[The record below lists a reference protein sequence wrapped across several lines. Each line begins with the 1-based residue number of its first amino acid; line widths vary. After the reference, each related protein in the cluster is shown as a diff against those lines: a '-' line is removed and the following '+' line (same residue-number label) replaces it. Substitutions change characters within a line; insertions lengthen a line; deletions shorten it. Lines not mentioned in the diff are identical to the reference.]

1 MPPHGN
7 TETFYWSKSVRNGAI
22 RFTSGIYAIFK
33 RKKNLPMHC
42 CMKRRWFSPRYHSDS
57 SIEDAALQ
65 GTGRIPFPCNGRT
78 RFRLPFNFSGTA
90 QKRVRTVSSRRA
102 PSNHGSLWGILQPT
116 ILRLRVFRFFT
127 VSFYCFNVSWSRK
140 NLKNYSERSKLSGNI
155 HRFYHDS
162 AEGIKITDA

>member
-1 MPPHGN
+1 MRYLS
-7 TETFYWSKSVRNGAI
+7 E
-22 RFTSGIYAIFK
+22 
-33 RKKNLPMHC
+33 KNLPMHC

-65 GTGRIPFPCNGRT
+65 DTGRIPFPCNGRT

-127 VSFYCFNVSWSRK
+127 VSFYHFNVRQSRK
-140 NLKNYSERSKLSGNI
+140 NLKNHSGRSKLPGNI
-155 HRFYHDS
+155 YHFYHDS
-162 AEGIKITDA
+162 ADGIKITDA

>member
-1 MPPHGN
+1 MLH
-7 TETFYWSKSVRNGAI
+7 FRHLCDIWA
-22 RFTSGIYAIFK
+22 
-33 RKKNLPMHC
+33 KKNLPMHC

-57 SIEDAALQ
+57 SIEDATLQ

-78 RFRLPFNFSGTA
+78 RFRLPFKFSGTA

-127 VSFYCFNVSWSRK
+127 VSFYYFNVRQSRK
-140 NLKNYSERSKLSGNI
+140 NLKNYSGRSKLPGNI
-155 HRFYHDS
+155 LLFLSWLRRRN
-162 AEGIKITDA
+162 